1 MGILHLVGRSGDR
14 GHRHHALG
22 VQQIVD
28 LLEFG
33 IDRQTDIGH
42 DVFPRNGR
50 SVVRPEV
57 LHRTDFDAEHDV
69 ADTVVP
75 VVERLLDRADAQH
88 DVVVH
93 GPFAAGPELPDIVV
107 ETRAAHLVAHAF
119 GVDVLVVEVE
129 DHLVLAPLQH
139 ILQARNPVGR
149 DFAVAVHEVQAAQ
162 FVVGVVGDEAL
173 ARGRAVDR
181 QVVHEHHD
189 AVLGE
194 AEVDFE
200 EGRHQRQR
208 LFARLDAVFGIAG
221 HHAAAVAA
229 DDHVARGIVGEID
242 LQLLDRIDLHGVQ
255 PGGLGAGGHDC
266 GAACGQ
272 Q

>member
-50 SVVRPEV
+50 SFVRPEV

-75 VVERLLDRADAQH
+75 VVERLFDRADAQH

-93 GPFAAGPELPDIVV
+93 GP
-107 ETRAAHLVAHAF
+107 
-119 GVDVLVVEVE
+119 
-129 DHLVLAPLQH
+129 
-139 ILQARNPVGR
+139 
-149 DFAVAVHEVQAAQ
+149 
-162 FVVGVVGDEAL
+162 L
-173 ARGRAVDR
+173 ARRA
-181 QVVHEHHD
+181 
-189 AVLGE
+189 
-194 AEVDFE
+194 
-200 EGRHQRQR
+200 
-208 LFARLDAVFGIAG
+208 
-221 HHAAAVAA
+221 
-229 DDHVARGIVGEID
+229 
-242 LQLLDRIDLHGVQ
+242 
-255 PGGLGAGGHDC
+255 
-266 GAACGQ
+266 GAA
-272 Q
+272 